1 MAWTAIRHNRK
12 LSGGDCVGP
21 IIAQRPLSL
30 GLARVIVCSRM
41 NDASDFSAYTVSI
54 HYDRRLY
61 RQDIAGS
68 VAHARMLARQG
79 IISEEDAAAILDG
92 LGRVRQEIES
102 GEFPWDASLEDL
114 HMNIERRLHQLI
126 GPAAGRLH
134 TGRSRNDQIALDMRL
149 YAREIIGETV
159 GGLRGVQRA
168 LLGLARRY
176 QTVVMPGYT
185 HLQRAQ
191 PVLFAHHILA
201 YFEMFQRDIGRL
213 DDCRRRADVLPL
225 GSGALAGVPYPTDR
239 EFLARE
245 LGFAA
250 ISANSMDA
258 VSDRDFVV
266 EFMAAAALCM
276 MHFSRMSEELILWA
290 SGEFGFIR
298 LADEFTTGSS
308 IMPQKRNPDFA
319 ELARGKTGRVYGNLM
334 GLLTTLKG
342 LPLTYNRDLQEDKE
356 GFFDTVD
363 TLQTTIAVFAAMLPG
378 LELQTDRVESLA
390 GESGM
395 LATDLA
401 DYLVG
406 KGVPF
411 REAHGI
417 MRELCRHCDDRGIA
431 LRDLPLDDYRR
442 FSSHFDDGVYSI
454 TAEASAAARDNPGG
468 TAPGRV
474 AGALALAEKILEG
487 AGDGA

>member
-1 MAWTAIRHNRK
+1 MRGTGRN
-12 LSGGDCVGP
+12 G
-21 IIAQRPLSL
+21 
-30 GLARVIVCSRM
+30 IVNSRM
-41 NDASDFSAYTVSI
+41 TDFSSYTVSI
-54 HYDRRLY
+54 HYDRRLF

-68 VAHARMLARQG
+68 IAHARMLARQS
-79 IISEEDAAAILDG
+79 IISEDDASSIVNG
-92 LGRVRQEIES
+92 LRSIQQEIE
-102 GEFPWDASLEDL
+102 GNEFPWDPSLEDL
-114 HMNIERRLHQLI
+114 HMNIERRLHQVI

-134 TGRSRNDQIALDMRL
+134 TGRSRNDQIALDMRMYTL
-149 YAREIIGETV
+149 EAVDEAV
-159 GGLRGVQRA
+159 SGLREVQGA

-176 QTVVMPGYT
+176 QVVVMPGYT

-191 PVLFAHHILA
+191 PVLFAHHMLA
-201 YFEMFQRDIGRL
+201 YFEMLQRDIGRFV
-213 DDCRRRADVLPL
+213 DCRRRADVLPL

-239 EFLARE
+239 EFLAQE
-245 LGFAA
+245 LGFST
-250 ISANSMDA
+250 ISPNSMDA

-276 MHFSRMSEELILWA
+276 MHFSRLSEELIIW
-290 SGEFGFIR
+290 STGEFGFVR
-298 LADEFTTGSS
+298 LPEEFTTGSS

-319 ELARGKTGRVYGNLM
+319 ELARGKTGRVYGDLVAM
-334 GLLTTLKG
+334 LTILKG

-356 GFFDTVD
+356 GFFDVVD
-363 TLQTTIAVFAAMLPG
+363 TVQTTLRVFSLMLPG
-378 LELQTDRVESLA
+378 MELQTERVESLA

-417 MRELCRHCDDRGIA
+417 MRELCRHCDDRG
-431 LRDLPLDDYRR
+431 LSLQQLPLEDYWK
-442 FSSHFDDGVYSI
+442 FSEHFDGGVYEI
-454 TAEASAAARDNPGG
+454 TAAASAAARDNFGG

-474 AGALALAEKILEG
+474 AVALARAEQILEDS
-487 AGDGA
+487 GDGVSE

>member
-1 MAWTAIRHNRK
+1 MQNH
-12 LSGGDCVGP
+12 
-21 IIAQRPLSL
+21 
-30 GLARVIVCSRM
+30 
-41 NDASDFSAYTVSI
+41 SDYTVSI

-61 RQDIAGS
+61 REDIAGS
-68 VAHARMLARQG
+68 KAHAAMLAKQG
-79 IISEEDAAAILDG
+79 IIASEDADAIIAG
-92 LGRVRQEIES
+92 LGKVQDEIEC
-102 GEFPWDASLEDL
+102 GEFPWDPALEDL
-114 HMNIERRLHQLI
+114 HMNIERRLTDLI

-149 YAREIIGETV
+149 YTREAIADTV
-159 GGLRGVQRA
+159 AGLRNVQRA
-168 LLGLARRY
+168 LAQLAE
-176 QTVVMPGYT
+176 QHADVLMPGYT

-191 PVLFAHHILA
+191 PVLFAHHVLA

-239 EFLARE
+239 EFLASE
-245 LGFAA
+245 LGFST
-250 ISANSMDA
+250 ISGNSMDA

-266 EFMAAAALCM
+266 EFMSAASLCM
-276 MHFSRMSEELILWA
+276 MHFSRMSEELILWS

-298 LADEFTTGSS
+298 LAEEFTTGSS

-334 GLLTTLKG
+334 GLLTVLKG

-356 GFFDTVD
+356 GFFDTAD
-363 TLQTTIAVFAAMLPG
+363 TILATLSVFRGMLGG
-378 LELQTDRVESLA
+378 LTLNAGRVARLA
-390 GESGM
+390 GESFV

-417 MRELCRHCDDRGIA
+417 MRDLCGYCESLGKEL
-431 LRDLPLDDYRR
+431 LDLTLSEFQR
-442 FSSHFDDGVYSI
+442 FSDQFDEGVYRVTPAS
-454 TAEASAAARDNPGG
+454 SAAARDNPGG
-468 TAPGRV
+468 TAPLRV
-474 AGALALAEKILEG
+474 AQELDRARTLLEEEPHG
-487 AGDGA
+487 I

>member
-1 MAWTAIRHNRK
+1 MTEFA
-12 LSGGDCVGP
+12 
-21 IIAQRPLSL
+21 
-30 GLARVIVCSRM
+30 
-41 NDASDFSAYTVSI
+41 AYTVSI

-79 IISEEDAAAILDG
+79 IIAQDDADSIVEG
-92 LGRVRQEIES
+92 LARVGEEIEA
-102 GEFPWDASLEDL
+102 GDFPWDPSLEDL
-114 HMNIERRLHQLI
+114 HMNVERRLHQLI
-126 GPAAGRLH
+126 GPSAGRLH

-149 YAREIIGETV
+149 YTREVIDQAIS
-159 GGLRGVQRA
+159 GLRTVQRA
-168 LLGLARRY
+168 LLVLARHY
-176 QTVVMPGYT
+176 QRVVMPGYT

-191 PVLFAHHILA
+191 PVLFAHHMLA

-213 DDCRRRADVLPL
+213 EDCRRRADVLPL

-239 EFLARE
+239 EFLALE
-245 LGFAA
+245 LGFSS

-266 EFMAAAALCM
+266 EYMAAAALCM
-276 MHFSRMSEELILWA
+276 MHFSRMSEELILWS

-319 ELARGKTGRVYGNLM
+319 ELARGKTGRVYGDLM

-363 TLQTTIAVFAAMLPG
+363 TLQTTIDVFGAMLPG
-378 LELQTDRVESLA
+378 TELRSERVESLA

-401 DYLVG
+401 DYLVA
-406 KGVPF
+406 KGMPF

-417 MRELCRHCDDRGIA
+417 MRELCRNCDLRGIG
-431 LRDLPLDDYRR
+431 LQDLPLEDYR
-442 FSSHFDDGVYSI
+442 SYSPLFDADVFDI
-454 TAEASAAARDNPGG
+454 TAEASAAARDVPGG
-468 TAPGRV
+468 TAPNRV
-474 AGALALAEKILEG
+474 GDALERAEQVLKEVGIGTE
-487 AGDGA
+487 D